1 MKSIK
6 KSDFAKLLI
15 EEAKKLN
22 PDIRIGKA
30 GLTEGMINEI
40 KLQLKVKKLVK
51 VKMLKPAFEEI
62 GKKKLAMEIAE
73 KTGGEIVQQV
83 GFVVVLWRR

>member
-1 MKSIK
+1 MIK
-6 KSDFAKLLI
+6 KKELI

-73 KTGGEIVQQV
+73 KTEIISM
-83 GFVVVLWRR
+83 GMYFFSSEFHGKSI

>member
-1 MKSIK
+1 MINK
-6 KSDFAKLLI
+6 KELLDRAKL
-15 EEAKKLN
+15 LN

-30 GLTEGMINEI
+30 GLTEGMVEEI
-40 KLQLKVKKLVK
+40 KLQLKVKKLIK
-51 VKMLKPAFEEI
+51 IKMLKPAFEEI
-62 GKKKLAMEIAE
+62 GKKKLAKEIAD